1 MHLLIF
7 FFSLVLKQVTHS
19 NYILNTSRLS
29 LFEFVIVWFGL
40 VWFDLIQFHF
50 GLCVDFRVRLVLR
63 ESKSMVFLCYFIFIR
78 LYYFIFFLIRIGTSL
93 TFDFILQ
100 ECCGATIR
108 AYFLP
113 FKPFLEILS
122 LEPKC
127 KQNQNSTVTP
137 WSRLL
142 VKAQTSENLRMVCA
156 IVYVVCELYLTAGM
170 WDQREYMHST
180 TVCFIYASH
189 VSEWICIHD
198 YDSQFEMCQI

>member
-1 MHLLIF
+1 MHFLI
-7 FFSLVLKQVTHS
+7 FFSLVLKEVTHS

-29 LFEFVIVWFGL
+29 LFEFVIVWFVL

-78 LYYFIFFLIRIGTSL
+78 LYYFIFLLIRIGTSL

-122 LEPKC
+122 LGPKC

-142 VKAQTSENLRMVCA
+142 VKAQTSENWEWFVRLCMSFA
-156 IVYVVCELYLTAGM
+156 SFTSQQECETNVN
-170 WDQREYMHST
+170 T
-180 TVCFIYASH
+180 CTPPPYALFMLH
-189 VSEWICIHD
+189 
-198 YDSQFEMCQI
+198 M